1 MNSKELYEAIK
12 QMRNDM
18 ISELKEVN
26 ARRDVLLTQIAKINH
41 LLTEFEEEQ
50 GNG

>member
-1 MNSKELYEAIK
+1 MTPEELYNEVK
-12 QMRNDM
+12 QMRDDM
-18 ISELKEVN
+18 ITELLEVN

-41 LLTEFEEEQ
+41 LLTEFEKEQ